1 LIISSKFENIYIG
14 IPSLERDVDIYTCR
28 SRFVAIVVAF
38 GFGFALASAL
48 CPLPSAA
55 VPFPSYPIDMAV
67 APTNRGKEPAGFP
80 SASLHCLSL
89 WCWQA
94 GTLIFCGARAECQS
108 NKFILIHKI
117 NTLLASTH
125 ASQPLQPATLS
136 LSQSLIQSLSH
147 SVSHFD
153 TCHL

>member
-67 APTNRGKEPAGFP
+67 TPTKPGKEPARIPLSFF
-80 SASLHCLSL
+80 ALFVSLVLAGWDSYFL
-89 WCWQA
+89 WGSGRMPEQ
-94 GTLIFCGARAECQS
+94 
-108 NKFILIHKI
+108 
-117 NTLLASTH
+117 
-125 ASQPLQPATLS
+125 
-136 LSQSLIQSLSH
+136 
-147 SVSHFD
+147 
-153 TCHL
+153 